1 MYNNPIFPPP
11 QQPKCCGCIS
21 LRFGGWMICLIWAA
35 FSMYLAVLSFQNSSL
50 FYSYLPQ
57 AAITVYGVVNL
68 ILSLVSVGGL
78 IILIV
83 DVGRHVR
90 TFSHAIFVCVFLVLV
105 DGFINIILFIT
116 NQSNFNNWCVTTSS
130 QTIIQNVNASG
141 ANTTLSGFDFT
152 NGDFYNC
159 HNLWQDELKFGIIFY
174 ILMFAFYVYWALC
187 IYSFSLVRRS
197 YHTSADL
204 RDANIPM
211 GPGGAVAMPPPAM
224 INNGGVAGAGPFPN
238 DRSVIVLNNHKPRSK
253 STKKKDTFSFRNI
266 KRSIAPSSAITPM
279 QDNHHQQLQVPFGGT
294 TRRDSQFTIGFRLGP
309 DGNIVDIENAP
320 SPTPTFINNNSSSLF
335 ENQPLNNKKQ
345 QQLKRKSLSKEE
357 LLYHQNK
364 KQYYDDDDDENYY

>member
-1 MYNNPIFPPP
+1 
-11 QQPKCCGCIS
+11 
-21 LRFGGWMICLIWAA
+21 
-35 FSMYLAVLSFQNSSL
+35 MYLAVLSFQNSSL

-141 ANTTLSGFDFT
+141 ANTTLSGFDFS

-211 GPGGAVAMPPPAM
+211 GPGGAVAMPTPAM